1 MRSGFLTWRQSTA
14 LARTRWTA
22 STFAPNLSRR
32 SATSAA
38 VSPSARLASLARTSS
53 GERAAASTSSRVP
66 STAPTLWLTD
76 RVWQRVLREPLAS
89 LRRLLDRHRRALVAS
104 WSRYG
109 PIAAVEV
116 DDSRRRRHCV
126 GGRESRAPDWASGV
140 AGTMGARRE
149 GFLRSETPS
158 LGRTIRRIV
167 ARSGSTPCRP
177 LGGPLPHHRH
187 SKSREAP
194 RATTAPVP
202 DGLNG
207 HRTLSYGFLSSA
219 PPTHCG
225 LATFSAA
232 LGGGLVARGARVSI
246 VRVRD
251 EADHASSSSLPVIAE
266 LVAGDPESIDR
277 TVRALN
283 TCDVVVIQHEYGLF
297 GGRDGADVLAVLDG
311 LRVPVVATL
320 HTVLPSPTDHQREV
334 LDAVLDRVEAAVVMS
349 DRAETILRRVNAVGD
364 TPVVVIPHG
373 AAVPSARES
382 RAAHERPVLL
392 TWGLLGPGKGIQWV
406 IDALAGLKDLDPA
419 PIYVIAGQTHPKVL
433 ALRGRRLPALAGRGA
448 SPSAAWATWSASTT
462 RTSTST
468 RWASSSPARTRSS
481 CPTTRRTRR
490 RRGCSSTPSR
500 PGARSSRPRSR
511 TPSSSWARAP
521 GSSSPTAT
529 SRRCATP
536 SAGSSRTG
544 ASPRRSPPRRR
555 ASRRASAGTPSRA
568 STRRSPTGCSTGS
581 GPP

>member
-1 MRSGFLTWRQSTA
+1 M
-14 LARTRWTA
+14 
-22 STFAPNLSRR
+22 
-32 SATSAA
+32 
-38 VSPSARLASLARTSS
+38 
-53 GERAAASTSSRVP
+53 
-66 STAPTLWLTD
+66 
-76 RVWQRVLREPLAS
+76 
-89 LRRLLDRHRRALVAS
+89 
-104 WSRYG
+104 
-109 PIAAVEV
+109 
-116 DDSRRRRHCV
+116 
-126 GGRESRAPDWASGV
+126 
-140 AGTMGARRE
+140 
-149 GFLRSETPS
+149 
-158 LGRTIRRIV
+158 
-167 ARSGSTPCRP
+167 
-177 LGGPLPHHRH
+177 PHHRH

-433 ALRGRRLPALAGRGA
+433 AHEGDAYRRSLVRRVAERGVGHLVRFDNSYFDLDALGELIAGADAVILPYDSKDQATSGVLVDAVAAGRPVIATAFPHAVELLGSGAGVVVAHGDVAALRDAIRRVITDRGLAAEIAAEATRVAPSLSWDAVARQYSALAHRVRDRVR
-448 SPSAAWATWSASTT
+448 ATV
-462 RTSTST
+462 
-468 RWASSSPARTRSS
+468 
-481 CPTTRRTRR
+481 
-490 RRGCSSTPSR
+490 
-500 PGARSSRPRSR
+500 
-511 TPSSSWARAP
+511 
-521 GSSSPTAT
+521 
-529 SRRCATP
+529 
-536 SAGSSRTG
+536 
-544 ASPRRSPPRRR
+544 
-555 ASRRASAGTPSRA
+555 
-568 STRRSPTGCSTGS
+568 
-581 GPP
+581 